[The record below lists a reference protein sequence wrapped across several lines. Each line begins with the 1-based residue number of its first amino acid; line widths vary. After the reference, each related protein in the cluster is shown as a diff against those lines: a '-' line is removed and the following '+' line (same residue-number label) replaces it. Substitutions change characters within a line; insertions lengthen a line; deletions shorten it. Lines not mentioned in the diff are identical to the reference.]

1 MEMTPEKVR
10 AMAGQARL
18 ALTDEEAERIAEN
31 LSQVLAAAEELQNL
45 DLADVEPTV
54 HILPHVNVMRDDVVQ
69 PSLPRE
75 AALAAA
81 PDAEDGFV
89 KVPRVMEE

>member
-18 ALTDEEAERIAEN
+18 ALTDEEAERIAAN
-31 LSQVLAAAEELQNL
+31 LTQVLSAAEKLQEL
-45 DLADVEPTV
+45 DLDDVEPTV

-81 PDAEDGFV
+81 PDVQDGFV

>member
-10 AMAGQARL
+10 AMAAQARL
-18 ALTDEEAERIAEN
+18 ALTDEEVEHIAANLTQVLTAAERLRE
-31 LSQVLAAAEELQNL
+31 L
-45 DLADVEPTV
+45 DLEGVEPTLSMV
-54 HILPHVNVMRDDVVQ
+54 SEVNVMRDDVVQ

-81 PDAEDGFV
+81 PDVQDGFV
-89 KVPRVMEE
+89 KVPRVIEE

>member
-1 MEMTPEKVR
+1 MEMTPEQVR
-10 AMAGQARL
+10 AMASQARL
-18 ALTDEEAERIAEN
+18 ALTDEEAERIAAN
-31 LSQVLAAAEELQNL
+31 LTQVLSAAEKLQEL
-45 DLADVEPTV
+45 DLDDVEPTV
-54 HILPHVNVMRDDVVQ
+54 HFCPCQRHARRRRQ

-81 PDAEDGFV
+81 PDVQDGFV